1 MLSYLSVKHEN
12 DGMAKTGRPLVGLVI
27 TDAER
32 AELKARLARRKWPS
46 DEKLRMRI
54 VLALADGESS
64 TSIATR
70 LHTTAQ
76 TVSKWRH
83 RFQSYRVLGLSD
95 APRSGRGRSVADS
108 QVQAIVDRVRQTQ
121 PENATHW
128 SVRSM
133 SAATGVSAT
142 TVHRI
147 WRAFGLKPHLQET
160 FKLSTDPHFVDK
172 VRDVVGLYL
181 NPPDRALVLC
191 VDEKSQIQALNRTQP
206 GLPLSFGKPATRT
219 HDYKRHGTT
228 SLFAALDVATG
239 KVIGQLKRRHRSAE
253 FLQFL
258 KAIDAAIPAD
268 QEVHLIMDNY
278 GTHKTDQVRVWFVA
292 HPRYHVHFTP
302 TSASWLNLVERFF
315 STLSE
320 KWIKRGAHTS
330 VTELEASIR
339 DYLARHNADPKPFV
353 WQKGAD
359 EILASVG
366 RAAKKIAS
374 INNA

>member
-1 MLSYLSVKHEN
+1 
-12 DGMAKTGRPLVGLVI
+12 MAKMGRPAAGLNMS
-27 TDAER
+27 DAER

-54 VLALADGESS
+54 VMALAEGESS
-64 TSIATR
+64 TSIAAR
-70 LHTTAQ
+70 LKTTAQ
-76 TVSKWRH
+76 TVSKWRN
-83 RFQSYRVLGLSD
+83 RFERYRVLGLSD
-95 APRSGRGRSVADS
+95 APRSGRARSVDDETI
-108 QVQAIVDRVRQTQ
+108 QAIVDRVRQTR
-121 PENATHW
+121 PKNATHW

-133 SAATGVSAT
+133 SAEAGVSAT

-172 VRDVVGLYL
+172 VRDVVGLYV

-206 GLPLSFGKPATRT
+206 GLPLTFGKPATRT

-258 KAIDAAIPAD
+258 NAIDASVPATID
-268 QEVHLIMDNY
+268 VHLIMDNY
-278 GTHKTDQVRVWFVA
+278 ATHKTDKVRAWFA
-292 HPRYHVHFTP
+292 ARPRYHVHFTP

-315 STLSE
+315 SALSE
-320 KWIKRGAHTS
+320 KWIKRGSHTS
-330 VTELEASIR
+330 VADLEASIHH
-339 DYLARHNADPKPFV
+339 YLDNHNADPKPFV
-353 WQKGAD
+353 WRKTAH
-359 EILASVG
+359 EILASVAC
-366 RAAKKIAS
+366 AAKKLPL
-374 INNA
+374 